1 MWMWSKVELME
12 LQHIE
17 LFFNSAWAL
26 VVEKTYEVLSAPVAR
41 LMHVT
46 VLPRAT
52 CIC

>member
-26 VVEKTYEVLSAPVAR
+26 VVEKNYEVLSAPVAR
-41 LMHVT
+41 LMYVT